1 MKTSNF
7 LSVCLATLCLS
18 VSAQERVQSL
28 TTTASR
34 SMDLTPSTL
43 TFGQAPAPTLL
54 QASRST
60 KQCAT
65 KPSMVLEL
73 PSQAPQ
79 HTTSP

>member
-43 TFGQAPAPTLL
+43 TFGQVL